1 MAVNKNFVVKNGLE
15 VASNAVLVDGSS
27 KNVGIGSTQ
36 PTKTLDVRG
45 GIGAT
50 DILVTG
56 VSTFISDVQVGAS
69 GSVFYAS
76 NLLNNVGVGT
86 SLPAYTL
93 DVRGPVSTGTTA
105 LYVFGDMHV
114 TGDINLDDTSLD
126 QLFVAGI
133 STLVGYSTFRDYV
146 FIQDGL
152 QVAGA
157 GLTATTINSGVSTF
171 TGNVDINSFADISG
185 TLNVSGITTLA
196 GSGGIT
202 TTGGDLYVGRD
213 LYVQDDV
220 VYDEVTG
227 RRINVSTAI
236 TTKDFLATGIA
247 TVGTAITMYGSSG
260 IVSATAFHGDGA
272 NLTNI
277 TATSGGTIGV
287 GSEGT
292 FIGAG
297 ITMVDFKSSNASNT
311 VLVDGTSGIA
321 TVTVT
326 TGVSIG
332 LAIALGG

>member
-50 DILVTG
+50 DIIVTG
-56 VSTFISDVQVGAS
+56 MSTFVTDVQVGAS
-69 GSVFYAS
+69 GSIFYVS
-76 NLLNNVGVGT
+76 NSSNNVGVGT
-86 SLPAYTL
+86 SVPAYTL

-146 FIQDGL
+146 FVQDGV

-157 GLTATTINSGVSTF
+157 GLTATTINAGVSTF

-196 GSGGIT
+196 GHQ
-202 TTGGDLYVGRD
+202 L
-213 LYVQDDV
+213 
-220 VYDEVTG
+220 
-227 RRINVSTAI
+227 
-236 TTKDFLATGIA
+236 
-247 TVGTAITMYGSSG
+247 
-260 IVSATAFHGDGA
+260 
-272 NLTNI
+272 
-277 TATSGGTIGV
+277 
-287 GSEGT
+287 
-292 FIGAG
+292 
-297 ITMVDFKSSNASNT
+297 
-311 VLVDGTSGIA
+311 
-321 TVTVT
+321 
-326 TGVSIG
+326 
-332 LAIALGG
+332 

>member
-50 DILVTG
+50 DIIISG
-56 VSTFISDVQVGAS
+56 MSTFVTDVQVGAS
-69 GSVFYAS
+69 GSVFYVS
-76 NLLNNVGVGT
+76 NSSNNVGVGT
-86 SLPAYTL
+86 SVPAYTL

-146 FIQDGL
+146 FVQDGL

-157 GLTATTINSGVSTF
+157 GFTATTINAGVSTF

-185 TLNVSGITTLA
+185 TLNVSGVSREA
-196 GSGGIT
+196 GDRNTVTFSKQSGTGPSSLTFGPNGGSVTAQISRGAVYTRTGSTASGGRGLSFRLSGNT
-202 TTGGDLYVGRD
+202 LQLDDNLDRDFNDL
-213 LYVQDDV
+213 Q
-220 VYDEVTG
+220 VTP
-227 RRINVSTAI
+227 NQ
-236 TTKDFLATGIA
+236 
-247 TVGTAITMYGSSG
+247 
-260 IVSATAFHGDGA
+260 
-272 NLTNI
+272 
-277 TATSGGTIGV
+277 
-287 GSEGT
+287 GT
-292 FIGAG
+292 F
-297 ITMVDFKSSNASNT
+297 
-311 VLVDGTSGIA
+311 TSDSRYEA
-321 TVTVT
+321 NW
-326 TGVSIG
+326 
-332 LAIALGG
+332 